1 MLDDFWQRMGHSS
14 VTVDMPVAEAWQL
27 MEVEPP
33 ASRALIKKQY
43 RKLVHKYHP
52 DKGGSVAKM
61 QKIQKAYRCITGVI
75 KEEQSSHP

>member
-1 MLDDFWQRMGHSS
+1 M
-14 VTVDMPVAEAWQL
+14 
-27 MEVEPP
+27 
-33 ASRALIKKQY
+33 KKQY

-61 QKIQKAYRCITGVI
+61 QKIQKAYRCIIGVI